1 MGVHSF
7 NPNIGW
13 SLATTLWAFG
23 FVVLIPPK
31 SYIHCLYSMVFIP
44 PKSTLLVGFQIFHAP
59 KNTPT
64 FPIPQYSSTVDV
76 LYPRGPAPKDP
87 DRPGPARA
95 ALAGNLET
103 TESLP
108 VETQPVQQCGGDGGP
123 TRAAHAQTPRHLPC
137 KYTTL
142 NPARPGSRQSAAPRP
157 SLAGRKPPLPS
168 FALPCLP
175 LGPCRYRDA
184 AAAAPKC
191 GRQRLLSCLLRCRLG
206 HVVAGA
212 NLLAMAM
219 AVDTVQGK
227 LLPLL
232 VSSRSHRPAI
242 SQCIAGICVAS

>member
-7 NPNIGW
+7 NPNIVW

-44 PKSTLLVGFQIFHAP
+44 PKAPYLWDSKVFMPPKTPLLFRFPNIHPQWMCCTHAG
-59 KNTPT
+59 
-64 FPIPQYSSTVDV
+64 
-76 LYPRGPAPKDP
+76 PRQKTQ
-87 DRPGPARA
+87 PGPARA

-108 VETQPVQQCGGDGGP
+108 VETQPVQQCGGGGGS
-123 TRAAHAQTPRHLPC
+123 TRAAHAQTPRQLPC

-168 FALPCLP
+168 FALPSLP

-242 SQCIAGICVAS
+242 SQCIAGICVASS